1 MAEQGAAVL
10 LTGLCKNIIHGQL
23 SHQEDV
29 ASLKFDVFRDG
40 NQIEHEIVDNLDNA
54 GTFQIVLPVSMRA
67 ADGPSINVKFA
78 KTERP
83 VPIGPDLMGF
93 VNNINEC
100 RFGHLLQH
108 PLFYRSFV
116 HSQPRMEIPQHF
128 IDHVAGTGDQELYR
142 LKGIAVTIDILNFG
156 VIDAPSNKVIDLGC
170 GCGRVGGVI
179 ASVLD
184 PAAGGAYFGFDIWT
198 EGVTWAQENLTK
210 YYPHASFKI
219 LGGHDGYDAHVSY
232 RIDLPDASQDA
243 AIATSVFTH
252 LRAKPANDYAAE
264 IARILRPGGKAY
276 TTFFASKDVYRSFNM
291 PQPAEEDEYAINFVN
306 VHQEDTFTDEDRVVE
321 MFERYGLKVL
331 GVKYGNWRGGR

>member
-1 MAEQGAAVL
+1 MVDKGSGAH
-10 LTGLCKNIIHGQL
+10 LTGMRKNIIQGQVL
-23 SHQEDV
+23 HQEDV

-40 NQIEHEIVDNLDNA
+40 EQIEHEIIDDLDK
-54 GTFQIVLPVSMRA
+54 GTFQIVLPVSMLV

-78 KTERP
+78 KTEQP

-93 VNNINEC
+93 INNINEC
-100 RFGHLLQH
+100 RFGHLMMN

-116 HSQPRMEIPQHF
+116 HSYPRVEIPQHF
-128 IDHVAGTGDQELYR
+128 IEHVAGTGGEELYR
-142 LKGIAVTIDILNFG
+142 LIGIGATIDILNFG

-170 GCGRVGGVI
+170 GCGRVGAVL

-198 EGVTWAQENLTK
+198 EGVTWAKENWTK

-219 LGGHDGYDAHVSY
+219 LGGHPGYDAQASY
-232 RIDLPDASQDA
+232 RLDLPDASQDA

-264 IARILRPGGKAY
+264 IARVLRPGGKAY
-276 TTFFASKDVYRSFNM
+276 TTFLASKDV
-291 PQPAEEDEYAINFVN
+291 
-306 VHQEDTFTDEDRVVE
+306 
-321 MFERYGLKVL
+321 
-331 GVKYGNWRGGR
+331 